1 MDRKIIHCDADCFY
15 AAVECLDNPHLKGK
29 PIAVGGSSDRRGV
42 IATCSY
48 EARAF
53 GVRSA
58 MATAHAKRLCPEL
71 LVIPGRMNRYK
82 EISQQIHQIFQQ
94 FTPLI
99 EPLSL
104 DEAYL
109 DVTDQTTFGGSATL
123 MANAIREQIHSSVG
137 ITVSAGVAPNKFLA
151 KIASDW
157 RKPNG
162 QFVITPKQVADFI
175 VQLPVEKLHG
185 VGKVTQRKLHE
196 AGIYTCRDIQ
206 QHSVFDL
213 TQRFGSFGEYLYR
226 LAHGIDDRPVGVRG
240 SRKSV
245 SVEHTFAADLPNVEA
260 CIDALPDLEIRL
272 QQRLE
277 RLTKKST
284 IKKAFVKVKFSD
296 FTSTTMECCIQE
308 PRIDTYQSLCKEA
321 YQRGNRG
328 VRLLGV
334 GVRFEETE
342 TSLLNQQLTLAL

>member
-15 AAVECLDNPHLKGK
+15 AAVECLDQPHLRGK
-29 PIAVGGSSDRRGV
+29 PIAVGGASDRRGV

-58 MATAHAKRLCPEL
+58 MATAHAKRLCPNL

-82 EISQQIHQIFQQ
+82 EISQQIHQIFLQ
-94 FTPLI
+94 FTPHI

-109 DVTDQTTFGGSATL
+109 DVSDQTAFGGSATL
-123 MANAIREQIHSSVG
+123 MAKAIREQIKNTIG

-157 RKPNG
+157 RKPDG
-162 QFVITPKQVADFI
+162 LFVITPQEVAGFI
-175 VQLPVEKLHG
+175 VDLPVEKLHG
-185 VGKVTQRKLHE
+185 VGKVTQRKLHD
-196 AGIYTCRDIQ
+196 AGIYTCSDIQ
-206 QHSVFDL
+206 QHSVFEL

-226 LAHGIDDRPVGVRG
+226 LSQGIDHRPVSVRG
-240 SRKSV
+240 TRKSV
-245 SVEHTFAADLPNVEA
+245 SVEHTFAKDLPDVEA
-260 CIDALPDLEIRL
+260 CIEALPDLESRL
-272 QQRLE
+272 HKRLE
-277 RLTKKST
+277 KITRKSP

-296 FTSTTMECCIQE
+296 FSSTTMECCIQE
-308 PRIDTYQSLCKEA
+308 PKIDTYQSLCKEA
-321 YQRGNRG
+321 YTRGNRG

-342 TSLLNQQLTLAL
+342 NSILTQQLTLGL